1 MLISPLNH
9 EEERMALDLEE
20 AEFRVIVGE
29 EDPEQGQTHT
39 LHLDAEKNQHYQ
51 YRAPVSYATK
61 FGQALLFGEGYYI
74 GSLLVRI
81 QRKMSTTG
89 QWIDHS

>member
-1 MLISPLNH
+1 
-9 EEERMALDLEE
+9 MALDLEE
-20 AEFRVIVGE
+20 AEVRVIVGE
-29 EDPEQGQTHT
+29 EDPEQGQTHI
-39 LHLDAEKNQHYQ
+39 LHLDADKNQNYV

-81 QRKMSTTG
+81 QRKMITTG
-89 QWIDHS
+89 QWIDHA